1 MADEMDI
8 EAMLEAPYKKKE
20 KASSS
25 RNGNKS
31 DSGDAS
37 DEERSRRH
45 KKKSKRS
52 RGDSRERSLSRERIK
67 KRRDRSRSAERR
79 KSPDSRRRRRSRSP
93 EGRSEKRR
101 GSYANERDRDT
112 DRDRERNRER
122 DRERERDRDRNRDRD
137 RERDREREKERERNR
152 RSRDVS
158 PIRKPRYSSPGDEN
172 KREREIQDENLS
184 AEERD
189 ARTVFIMQLARNVT
203 IRDIMEFFSKVG
215 QVVDVR
221 LISDRNSRRS
231 KGIGYVEFTDK
242 SAVPLGINLSGQKLL
257 GVPIMVQ
264 PTMAEKNRAAASA
277 LSLSR
282 PTGPTRLYVGSLHYN
297 ITEAMLKAIFE
308 PFGAIDAVQL
318 IYDTESGRSKGY
330 GFVTFREADSAK
342 RALDQ
347 LNGFE
352 LAGRPMKVGHVTE
365 RSDGSMSFLDDE
377 ETEKGGIEMNAAS
390 RAALMQK
397 LAATH
402 AVGMQ
407 VPSAPLVPAV
417 LQTPLL
423 QSQILPQ
430 PSSCVM
436 VSNMFDP
443 DKENEPGW
451 DDDIKNDVLEEA
463 SRIGNVVHIHVDSTD
478 PEGRVYVKCAL
489 ADTANGLIQTLN
501 GRWFA
506 GRHIKA
512 EIMPQESY
520 HTLFPYAAT
529 ATAILKPGR

>member
-1 MADEMDI
+1 MAEDLDI
-8 EAMLEAPYKKKE
+8 DAMLEAPYKKKE
-20 KASSS
+20 KSKSKNGHRSDSSS
-25 RNGNKS
+25 
-31 DSGDAS
+31 
-37 DEERSRRH
+37 DEGRRKH
-45 KKKSKRS
+45 KKKSKKSS
-52 RGDSRERSLSRERIK
+52 RNDSKERDSSKSNDRV
-67 KRRDRSRSAERR
+67 KRKEKRDQS
-79 KSPDSRRRRRSRSP
+79 KSPEPVRRRRSRSP
-93 EGRSEKRR
+93 ERHPRP
-101 GSYANERDRDT
+101 
-112 DRDRERNRER
+112 ERNRGGDWR
-122 DRERERDRDRNRDRD
+122 DRERERENRGRDRGD
-137 RERDREREKERERNR
+137 RERDR
-152 RSRDVS
+152 RDIS
-158 PIRKPRYSSPGDEN
+158 PIRTPRYPSPSRERRREKGPHVISLLSQ
-172 KREREIQDENLS
+172 REREIQDENVS
-184 AEERD
+184 PEERD
-189 ARTVFIMQLARNVT
+189 ARTVFIMQLARHVT

-231 KGIGYVEFTDK
+231 KGIGYVEFTDR
-242 SAVPLGINLSGQKLL
+242 SAVPLSISLSGQKLL

-264 PTMAEKNRAAASA
+264 PTMAEKNRAAANA

-282 PTGPTRLYVGSLHYN
+282 PSGPTRLYVGSLHYN

-308 PFGAIDAVQL
+308 PFGSVDNVQL

-330 GFVTFREADSAK
+330 GFVTFREAESAK

-423 QSQILPQ
+423 PQ
-430 PSSCVM
+430 AQQQSSCVV

-443 DKENEPGW
+443 SKENEPGW
-451 DDDIKNDVLEEA
+451 DDDIKNDVLEEVSKFGA
-463 SRIGNVVHIHVDSTD
+463 VVHIHVDSTD
-478 PEGRVYVKCAL
+478 PEGRVYTKCSLPDAAATL
-489 ADTANGLIQTLN
+489 VQTLN

-512 EIMPQESY
+512 AIMPQEAY

-529 ATAILKPGR
+529 ATATLKPGR